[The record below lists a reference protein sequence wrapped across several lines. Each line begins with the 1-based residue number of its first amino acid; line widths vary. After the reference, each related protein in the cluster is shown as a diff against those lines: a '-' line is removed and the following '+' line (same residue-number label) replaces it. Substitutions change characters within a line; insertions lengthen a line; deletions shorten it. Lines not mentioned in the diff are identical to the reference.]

1 MRKPHREAPGAVF
14 NKVQSEG
21 WNPFGATQSGSYSEV
36 TLDVRKNT
44 VAKRASLLDIPRTQ
58 GEAKA
63 FSRSIRLVNSDVAPP
78 HTAVVPQ
85 VVVQVIVV
93 NTKRDFGLGGC
104 HFS

>member
-1 MRKPHREAPGAVF
+1 M
-14 NKVQSEG
+14 
-21 WNPFGATQSGSYSEV
+21 

-58 GEAKA
+58 GESKA
-63 FSRSIRLVNSDVAPP
+63 FSRSIWLVNSDVAPP

-85 VVVQVIVV
+85 VVVEVIVV

-104 HFS
+104 HFFENSDVINRRNPAYIRVRFGTAQ